1 MIVRLAARQTG
12 QRFLHHRDVAAR
24 LRIAAAKRRVMA
36 LDMRYP
42 AGRPLRDIIVIRFD
56 TSAAQPP
63 PRLRPALQHLAACTL
78 ALAAAGGALAQSAEG
93 FSYLVPMPSEM
104 KSLDSYGHVCLYKL
118 DRFAQQLPSAST
130 VQFEQSVT
138 VHNRCLKQVFVE
150 LCYEGQKRCRQARIP
165 AMGKAVVVLGFDK
178 INYFKFSYR
187 EMRPPF

>member
-1 MIVRLAARQTG
+1 
-12 QRFLHHRDVAAR
+12 
-24 LRIAAAKRRVMA
+24 MA
-36 LDMRYP
+36 LIMRYP

-56 TSAAQPP
+56 TTASQSPR
-63 PRLRPALQHLAACTL
+63 RLRPALPHLAACTL
-78 ALAAAGGALAQSAEG
+78 ALAAAGGALAQSAED
-93 FSYLVPMPSEM
+93 FSYLAPMPDNM
-104 KSLDSYGHVCLYKL
+104 KSLDSYGNLCLNKL
-118 DRFAQQLPSAST
+118 DRFARQLPSAST

-187 EMRPPF
+187 EMKSPF